1 MKPIKLI
8 LDTDIGD
15 DIDDAF
21 ALAFALNHEAL
32 DLVGVTT
39 VFKHTQARAHQV
51 SKYFDTMGVHHIP
64 VCAGIEKPFKQPI
77 QYFEKDRVQNGVVLP
92 PQYEPAYEAYPISN
106 ESAIDFII
114 RQAEIFKGELV
125 IVPIG
130 PLTNIAQALLKAP
143 HIKPY
148 IQKIVL
154 MGGWFTNPE
163 PEWNILCDPEAADVV
178 FKSGIPI
185 YCVGLD
191 VTLQCTLE
199 KNDLDLVHNHPSA
212 QSQLLSIWF
221 NRWVNH
227 FHFEKSVM
235 HDPLAVA
242 TLVSDVCQFEL
253 KPVTVDLIHKRGAIY
268 EDPQGSAVFVAT
280 TVDRDA
286 FYQLFKAV
294 LYKD

>member
-64 VCAGIEKPFKQPI
+64 VCAGIGKPFKQPI

-130 PLTNIAQALLKAP
+130 PLTNIAHALLKAP

-154 MGGWFTNPE
+154 MGGWFKNPE

-178 FKSGIPI
+178 LKSGIPI

-212 QSQLLSIWF
+212 QSQLLSTWF
-221 NRWVNH
+221 KCWVNH

-253 KPVTVDLIHKRGAIY
+253 KSVVVDLENKRGAIY
-268 EDPQGSAVFVAT
+268 EDPKGASVYVAT
-280 TVDRDA
+280 KVDRDA
-286 FYQLFKAV
+286 FYQLFKTV
-294 LYKD
+294 LFKD